1 MATIRQK
8 GPGQWH
14 VQVRKKGFPP
24 QTKTC
29 RTEIEAK
36 EWATTTEADMI
47 RGIHVDRTDAQRET
61 LADLIK
67 LYREQVTDK
76 RPGEASRV
84 AENARLDRFLREE
97 KALCSYAIAFLRPH
111 HFNDW
116 VKRRLTQTVSRG
128 QEGGRGRYKPVEHA
142 IRLRADGTPR
152 ANAAAP
158 KAPPKPPK
166 LVSPSTV
173 KRELTLLKNVIGHS
187 KTRLNLAVNPVNG
200 EDVKRP
206 AVGDE
211 RDVRL
216 SDDQIELLIRE
227 CYAAENPW
235 VGPLVEFAFESAA
248 RRGSM
253 LRLLWADVDLKTGSA
268 ILRRVKNSRRPD
280 EKRDIKIGLSP
291 RAIEVLTTL
300 PKSNS
305 DPDRVFPLTVSAL
318 ANAFKRARARARVE
332 HFRLHDARHERTSN
346 LIEAGWSDS
355 EVMAQTGHLDHK
367 SLKRYT
373 TLRETFLADKLAQL
387 PARAFRTPPDE

>member
-14 VQVRKKGFPP
+14 VQICKKGWPT

-29 RTEIEAK
+29 RTEVEAK
-36 EWATTTEADMI
+36 AWATTTEADML
-47 RGIHVDRTDAQRET
+47 RGVHVDRTDAQRET
-61 LADLIK
+61 LADLID
-67 LYREQVTDK
+67 LYREEVTDK
-76 RPGEASRV
+76 RPGEASRI

-97 KALCSYAIAFLRPH
+97 KALCSYAIAFLRPS
-111 HFNDW
+111 HFNDY
-116 VKRRLTQTVSRG
+116 VKRRLTQTASRG
-128 QEGGRGRYKPVEHA
+128 QEGGRGSYKPVEHVVK
-142 IRLRADGTPR
+142 LRADGTPR
-152 ANAAAP
+152 ANAAVP
-158 KAPPKPPK
+158 KAPPKSPK
-166 LVSPSTV
+166 LISPSTV

-187 KTRLNLAVNPVNG
+187 KTRLNLAVNPVNS

-211 RDVRL
+211 RDIRL
-216 SDDQIELLIRE
+216 SDDQIELLIAE
-227 CYAAENPW
+227 CYAAESPD

-253 LRLLWADVDLKTGSA
+253 LRLLWQDVDLKARTA

-291 RAIEVLTTL
+291 RAVDILTAL
-300 PKSNS
+300 PRSNS
-305 DPDRVFPLTVSAL
+305 DPERVFPLTIAGL
-318 ANAFKRARARARVE
+318 ASAFKRARARAKVE
-332 HFRLHDARHERTSN
+332 YFRLHDARHERTSN

-387 PARAFRTPPDE
+387 PSRARREG